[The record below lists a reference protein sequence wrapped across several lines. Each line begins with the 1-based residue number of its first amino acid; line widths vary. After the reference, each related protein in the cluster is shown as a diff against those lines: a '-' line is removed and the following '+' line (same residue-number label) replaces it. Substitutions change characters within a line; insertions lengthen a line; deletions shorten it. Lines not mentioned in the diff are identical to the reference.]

1 MIAWCALLVYMNT
14 WWWLRCRA
22 KNVIF
27 HYWPATSNKDGWV
40 YEYCSSIVS
49 WRTWSDVAIL
59 GTYVTARYHKNDTQ
73 SFTIVIMFYEK
84 KGHTFNPWWFWWR
97 RHHRICCLNGQQLE
111 LSARV
116 NMKTGIIVQFT
127 PYGYDDYDSL
137 DWWWWWL
144 NRRTFIV
151 VLKRINSSMII
162 YCNLPELV
170 RLYRL
175 VHGLSDLELTL
186 YFIL

>member
-1 MIAWCALLVYMNT
+1 MSVWVLFKHCIVANLEWCRDIRHVCHRSLPQEWHT
-14 WWWLRCRA
+14 
-22 KNVIF
+22 I
-27 HYWPATSNKDGWV
+27 
-40 YEYCSSIVS
+40 
-49 WRTWSDVAIL
+49 
-59 GTYVTARYHKNDTQ
+59 
-73 SFTIVIMFYEK
+73 FTIVIMFYEK